1 MVGWGANK
9 LRDVYMNSSSYNGD
23 YMERIRLSH
32 EADAILKESKNRS
45 FLNTGNS
52 LASLGAFNSEKY
64 TKNKL
69 SAGNFGDKEYLKT
82 NVSTPFNETKPE
94 IKVDLSHLTLN
105 TMKDTEA
112 LIKEVQER
120 IGEEMRNAIANA
132 QMTQQ

>member
-52 LASLGAFNSEKY
+52 LGSLGAFNSEKY
-64 TKNKL
+64 TKSKL
-69 SAGNFGDKEYLKT
+69 STGNFGDKEYLKT

-105 TMKDTEA
+105 TMKNTEE